1 MKLVILYCFLL
12 QDVYQNLSLKTL
24 SAFEWFLTFCPGA
37 EFLLKDCVFS
47 MSFLIDDNISS
58 YWLELMAQKER
69 YVSKECSEIWKITAI
84 CRIHR
89 KSS

>member
-1 MKLVILYCFLL
+1 
-12 QDVYQNLSLKTL
+12 VYQNLSLKTL

-58 YWLELMAQKER
+58 Y
-69 YVSKECSEIWKITAI
+69 
-84 CRIHR
+84 
-89 KSS
+89 